1 MPGRLFGLEF
11 GRSSQ
16 LESSDGNSSTITIQP
31 NKERINN
38 NNNLNSSNNK
48 NKIYNPSALASIA
61 AEVRRPSMEHFKK
74 TSFAKRQSGSRGHE
88 RSLSKDVHASGK
100 DGQYAG
106 SSKPVSLELIMES
119 PPALMLD
126 NPELSSGVLISGRL
140 RVKPTEGPV
149 TLAAIA
155 MFLEC
160 TTTTKKP
167 VVERCRAC
175 TTQVADL
182 YQWQFLTKPRTF
194 SSTLEELPFSHLVPG
209 HLPCTT
215 HGHVASIEYSL
226 HVRARL
232 DNGVEIEHRRDIVF
246 QRALRPGNDKNSMRI
261 FPPTK
266 LTFHVTL
273 PSVAHPIG
281 ELPVLFRLNGVT
293 TKNPD
298 GSQLRWRLRKIVW
311 RIVEEEK
318 TISPACPAHS
328 AKVGGDG
335 RGVAHDSDRDIGVGE
350 LKSGWK
356 CDYTCVNH
364 HHTSSASSSTPAT
377 SDGQIEGSFGVAID
391 HSSKPQCG
399 VSAPNGTNITHSLV
413 IELVISEEFVA
424 SSRATP
430 AATGSA
436 RVLRTQF
443 ALRLTQRAGLGI
455 AWDDETPPMYEDV
468 PESPPQY
475 AQGTR
480 SRQFSVV
487 GGNAANSNGNELPPA
502 FEDLDLL
509 DALALSVEGL
519 DDLGDMRRPDG
530 QVASLNGA

>member
-1 MPGRLFGLEF
+1 MPGRIFGLEF
-11 GRSSQ
+11 GRSSSQ
-16 LESSDGNSSTITIQP
+16 LDYSTIAISQT
-31 NKERINN
+31 KE
-38 NNNLNSSNNK
+38 NLSNNCNSNPPK
-48 NKIYNPSALASIA
+48 NKLHNIA
-61 AEVRRPSMEHFKK
+61 AEVKRPSMEHFKR
-74 TSFAKRQSGSRGHE
+74 SGLVKRRSSDSRGHD
-88 RSLSKDVHASGK
+88 RSLSKDLHAPGKIKENANSGK
-100 DGQYAG
+100 
-106 SSKPVSLELIMES
+106 PVGLELIMES

-126 NPELSSGVLISGRL
+126 APELSSGALISGRL
-140 RVKPTEGPV
+140 RVKPTDGSV
-149 TLAAIA
+149 TLAAIT

-182 YQWQFLTKPRTF
+182 YEWKFLTKPRTF
-194 SSTLEELPFSHLVPG
+194 ASTPEELPFSHLVPG

-215 HGHVASIEYSL
+215 HGHVGSIEYSL
-226 HVRARL
+226 HVRARTES
-232 DNGVEIEHRRDIVF
+232 GIEIEHRRDIVF
-246 QRALRPGNDKNSMRI
+246 KRALRPGNDKNSMRI

-273 PSVAHPIG
+273 PSVVHPIG
-281 ELPVLFRLNGVT
+281 EIPVLFRLNGVT

-298 GSQLRWRLRKIVW
+298 GSQLRWRLRKVVW

-328 AKVGGDG
+328 AKVGGEG

-364 HHTSSASSSTPAT
+364 HHTSSASSSTPAI
-377 SDGQIEGSFGVAID
+377 SDGQIEGELAVSID

-413 IELVISEEFVA
+413 LELVISEEFVA
-424 SSRATP
+424 SSRAVP
-430 AATGSA
+430 APTGNA

-443 ALRLTQRAGLGI
+443 ALKLTQRAGLGI

-475 AQGTR
+475 AYGQGTR
-480 SRQFSVV
+480 MRQFSV
-487 GGNAANSNGNELPPA
+487 GGSANANSGHGDELPPA

-509 DALALSVEGL
+509 DALALSAAE
-519 DDLGDMRRPDG
+519 DMHDLGDTRRPTG
-530 QVASLNGA
+530 QIVALNES